1 MYSDRNLPE
10 KSSRTEPCQKL
21 PALMSGQQTVQ
32 CEYEFSGVGM
42 WATIASITTMNL
54 NATQEIREKAS
65 DQLIEN
71 PQGSTVQWRL
81 LNELITLTRVHL
93 ELVSAI
99 RP

>member
-10 KSSRTEPCQKL
+10 KSSRTESCQKL
-21 PALMSGQQTVQ
+21 PALMSGQSTNFQV
-32 CEYEFSGVGM
+32 
-42 WATIASITTMNL
+42 WACGQPASITTMNL

-71 PQGSTVQWRL
+71 PQGSTVQQRL

>member
-1 MYSDRNLPE
+1 
-10 KSSRTEPCQKL
+10 
-21 PALMSGQQTVQ
+21 
-32 CEYEFSGVGM
+32 
-42 WATIASITTMNL
+42 MNL

-99 RP
+99 TP